1 MTFRPLRKD
10 RGGFQPLRR
19 GRQAFAPLSHPV
31 PGESEESAVSDELA
45 ADAAEEEASVAM
57 SPGTHDDGYEAGYRE
72 GLAQARDEVGNT
84 VEIAA
89 DLVKELQGV
98 RARVF
103 DGSRN
108 DLIDL
113 LAASLEWLHLAS
125 LEADQSLVVRVVD
138 AVLEDFQED
147 QKISIHLNPQD
158 QEALAAELSEGQKPW
173 TTWDLTIVPDDSV
186 GIGGCVVRAP
196 EGNVQATVDER
207 LARLQSEIELL
218 RGADDDFHGGELG

>member
-10 RGGFQPLRR
+10 RGGFQPLVR
-19 GRQAFAPLSHPV
+19 GRRAFAPLSQPE
-31 PGESEESAVSDELA
+31 PGEPEASEELA
-45 ADAAEEEASVAM
+45 ADAAEEETSVAM
-57 SPGTHDDGYEAGYRE
+57 SAGTHDEGYEAGYRE
-72 GLAQARDEVGNT
+72 GLAQARDEVGTT

-113 LAASLEWLHLAS
+113 LAASLEWLHLAT
-125 LEADQSLVVRVVD
+125 LESDQDLIVRVVD
-138 AVLEDFQED
+138 AVLDDFQGDE
-147 QKISIHLNPQD
+147 KISIHLNPRD

-173 TTWDLTIVPDDSV
+173 TTWDLTIVPDGSV

-207 LARLQSEIELL
+207 LSRLQSEIELL
-218 RGADDDFHGGELG
+218 RGSDGDFHGGELE